1 MAGFEVV
8 VRPVVFPNIRPAPAQ
23 SQAPASDPTKDIAV
37 IHGSSGQHI
46 DLPFSWTVSTSSSRP
61 RETKRRVDVARV
73 YQKDD
78 AGNVNRD
85 NFMDVDVANRIWMN
99 DGGNQTRYGYTPVQK
114 DDNVEIR
121 EKNKIRKAPGISDKT
136 MDNPNPPPPNL
147 RRWARKSLHLSA
159 SGQGL

>member
-23 SQAPASDPTKDIAV
+23 SQAPASDPEKDIAV

-61 RETKRRVDVARV
+61 KETKRRIDLARV

-78 AGNVNRD
+78 SDNVD
-85 NFMDVDVANRIWMN
+85 QANFIDIEVANRIWMN
-99 DGGNQTRYGYTPVQK
+99 DGGMQSRYGYTRVQEA
-114 DDNVEIR
+114 DNIEIR
-121 EKNKIRKAPGISDKT
+121 ERNKIRRPD
-136 MDNPNPPPPNL
+136 
-147 RRWARKSLHLSA
+147 
-159 SGQGL
+159 